1 MRTLTSY
8 RLIADSELRYTY
20 EGSKTLMHVFDG
32 LEDTDFDRGII
43 GRHVCRTARNETKEI
58 QMRLI
63 NSRLPGHRYFT
74 AAPSQVVD
82 DIGFLMTIE
91 ATK

>member
-32 LEDTDFDRGII
+32 LEDTD
-43 GRHVCRTARNETKEI
+43 
-58 QMRLI
+58 LI
-63 NSRLPGHRYFT
+63 AELS
-74 AAPSQVVD
+74 
-82 DIGFLMTIE
+82 E
-91 ATK
+91 ACMQNCPK

>member
-43 GRHVCRTARNETKEI
+43 GRHVCRTARNETK
-58 QMRLI
+58 
-63 NSRLPGHRYFT
+63 
-74 AAPSQVVD
+74 
-82 DIGFLMTIE
+82 
-91 ATK
+91 